1 MIIGIAISLLIFLP
15 ILFGY
20 YQDYKNNPN
29 EFKIEFRSF
38 KKGLIRIAFFFIL
51 YFGINKIYDLIFPLN
66 KKNGIEFND
75 QRIKIGLPKLE
86 ENWQIDKKES
96 NQHKIIWWKPKP
108 TTGHFKKV
116 IEYGILYPE
125 TETDYYQSKNS
136 QTVLWSI
143 YNYQNKTFEY
153 YIEKPNESI
162 ISVTKKGN
170 LKYEKPI
177 VEIKITKT
185 EFENNIKNFYQHPKP

>member
-1 MIIGIAISLLIFLP
+1 MIIVIAISLLIFLP

-29 EFKIEFRSF
+29 EFKIEFRTF
-38 KKGLIRIAFFFIL
+38 KKGLTKILLFFII

-75 QRIKIGLPKLE
+75 QRIKIGLPTLDD
-86 ENWQIDKKES
+86 NWQIDKNES
-96 NQHKIIWWKPKP
+96 NQHNIIWWKAKR
-108 TTGHFKKV
+108 TIGHFKKV
-116 IEYGILYPE
+116 IKYRILNPE
-125 TETDYYQSKNS
+125 TETDYYQSKNRE
-136 QTVLWSI
+136 TFLWSI
-143 YNYQNKTFEY
+143 YNFENKTFEY
-153 YIEKPNESI
+153 YIEKPNEKI

-170 LKYEKPI
+170 LKYEKPT

-185 EFENNIKNFYQHPKP
+185 EFENNLNK